1 MSHDACSVSSVEPYS
16 STARSSVSQIESLL
30 GPTGPFARA
39 LPGYESRPGQL
50 EMAVAVERALTD
62 EHVLLCEAGT
72 GTGKTLAYLV
82 PALLSDRRVVVST
95 ATRALQE
102 QILDK
107 DVPLVREVL
116 GIEPRVAV
124 MKGLSNYI
132 CLRRLAHL
140 EQSAEA
146 SRPSLA
152 KALGVIRTWLETTKR
167 GDVGEVTELEQQHPV
182 FSEIVSASDTRLG
195 PPCPYYQR
203 CYVTRMR
210 QEAER
215 AQVVVV
221 NHHLFFADLALRGP
235 HPGRVLPDYDAVV
248 LDEAHQIED
257 IATDFFGDRLSS
269 AGLERLFTDS
279 ERSLCLPLLRGSS
292 PTLADPEPLVRQ
304 ARERATA
311 FWRALR
317 PAARDTQGRVTLEPD
332 AWHGKIRQ
340 AWLALDNALDA
351 LGTNLRRSASAM
363 SDTAALA
370 QALEL
375 GTRRVQAIR
384 DGLASII
391 EGAPGRVT
399 WFEQSQRNSV
409 LSSSPIDLSDVL
421 RDRLFDTVP
430 SVVLTSATLATGAA
444 RPDGSAPGAFSY
456 VRRCLGL
463 EAPGLHVEE
472 RVIPSPFDFQER
484 ALLYLPRDLPPP
496 GSAEFVRVAATR
508 IEQLVEL
515 SDGGA
520 FVLTTSIRSMN
531 ELFEHLRRALPERP
545 VLVQGSTSKQALLD
559 QFRASERAVLVATMS
574 FWEGVD
580 VPGRAL
586 RLVVL
591 EKVPFPVPTD
601 PIVRARGLA
610 LEATGQSAFAHQ
622 YVPTAAIAL
631 KQGFGRLL
639 RKHTDYGVVALLDA
653 RLHDRSYGKRLL
665 APLPPARRT
674 DDFDEVRAF
683 WASVTEPC

>member
-1 MSHDACSVSSVEPYS
+1 
-16 STARSSVSQIESLL
+16 LL
-30 GPTGPFARA
+30 GPKGPFARA

-50 EMAVAVERALTD
+50 EMAVAVERALSE

-82 PALLSDRRVVVST
+82 PALLSGRRVVVST

-102 QILDK
+102 QILGK
-107 DVPLVREVL
+107 DVPLIREVL

-124 MKGLSNYI
+124 MKGLSNYV

-146 SRPSLA
+146 ARPNVS
-152 KALGVIRTWLETTKR
+152 KALGTIRSWLETTER
-167 GDVGEVTELEQQHPV
+167 GDVGEVTELEQRHPI

-269 AGLERLFTDS
+269 AGLERLLNDS
-279 ERSLCLPLLRGSS
+279 ERSLCLPLLRTASS
-292 PTLADPEPLVRQ
+292 TATDPEPLIRHVRE
-304 ARERATA
+304 AAVA
-311 FWRALR
+311 FWRALA
-317 PAARDTQGRVTLEPD
+317 PAASAAQGRMTLEPD
-332 AWHGKIRQ
+332 AWHGQLER
-340 AWLALDNALDA
+340 AWLALDTALEA
-351 LGTNLRRSASAM
+351 VGTNLERSA
-363 SDTAALA
+363 TAASDNAALG

-375 GTRRVQAIR
+375 GARRVQATR
-384 DGLASII
+384 DGLASIV

-409 LSSSPIDLSDVL
+409 LSSSPIDLSGVL

-430 SVVLTSATLATGAA
+430 SVVLTSATLATGAG
-444 RPDGSAPGAFSY
+444 RQDGSGSGAFSY

-463 EAPGLHVEE
+463 EAPGLCIEE
-472 RVIPSPFDFQER
+472 RVIPSPFDFAGR
-484 ALLYLPRDLPPP
+484 ALLYVPRSLPPP
-496 GSAEFVRVAATR
+496 GSGDFTRVAADHIR
-508 IEQLVEL
+508 ELIEL

-520 FVLTTSIRSMN
+520 FVLTTSIRSMSV
-531 ELFEHLRRALPERP
+531 LFERLRAALPGRP
-545 VLVQGSTSKQALLD
+545 VLVQGSTSKQALLE
-559 QFRASERAVLVATMS
+559 QFRASGRAVLVATMS

-580 VPGRAL
+580 VPGQAL

-610 LEATGQSAFAHQ
+610 LESEGQSAFAHQ

-639 RKHTDYGVVALLDA
+639 RTHSDYGVVALLDA
-653 RLHDRSYGKRLL
+653 RVHDKSYGRRLL
-665 APLPPARRT
+665 ASLPPARRVE
-674 DDFDEVRAF
+674 DFEQVRAF
-683 WASVTEPC
+683 WDNVGKG

>member
-1 MSHDACSVSSVEPYS
+1 
-16 STARSSVSQIESLL
+16 
-30 GPTGPFARA
+30 
-39 LPGYESRPGQL
+39 
-50 EMAVAVERALTD
+50 MAAAVERALAE

-82 PALLSDRRVVVST
+82 PALLSGRRVVVST

-102 QILDK
+102 QILGK
-107 DVPLVREVL
+107 DVPLIRDVL

-124 MKGLSNYI
+124 MKGLSNYV

-146 SRPSLA
+146 ARPNVA
-152 KALGVIRTWLETTKR
+152 QALGVVRRWLERSER
-167 GDVGEVTELEQQHPV
+167 GDIGEVTELEQQHPI
-182 FSEIVSASDTRLG
+182 FSDIVSASDTRLG
-195 PPCPYYQR
+195 PPCPYYQQ

-215 AQVVVV
+215 AKVVVV

-269 AGLERLFTDS
+269 AGLERLLTDS
-279 ERSLCLPLLRGSS
+279 ERSLCLPLLRAASS
-292 PTLADPEPLVRQ
+292 TQADPEPLIRH
-304 ARERATA
+304 AREAAST
-311 FWRALR
+311 FWRALS
-317 PAARDTQGRVTLEPD
+317 PAAPSSTGRIALEPD
-332 AWHGKIRQ
+332 AWHGQLER
-340 AWLALDNALDA
+340 AWLDLDTALEAV
-351 LGTNLRRSASAM
+351 GTNLQRGGAAASDNAP
-363 SDTAALA
+363 LA

-375 GTRRVQAIR
+375 GARRVQATR
-384 DGLASII
+384 DGLASIA

-399 WFEQSQRNSV
+399 WFEQSPRNGV
-409 LSSSPIDLSDVL
+409 LSSSPIDLSGVL
-421 RDRLFDTVP
+421 RERLFDSVP
-430 SVVLTSATLATGAA
+430 SVVLTSATLATGVA
-444 RPDGSAPGAFSY
+444 RPGGSGTGAFSY

-463 EAPGLHVEE
+463 EAPGLCIEE
-472 RVIPSPFDFQER
+472 RVIASPFDFEGR
-484 ALLYLPRDLPPP
+484 ALLYVPRDVPPP
-496 GSAEFVRVAATR
+496 GSSEFVRVATEHIR
-508 IEQLVEL
+508 ELIEL

-520 FVLTTSIRSMN
+520 FVLTTSVRSMN
-531 ELFEHLRRALPERP
+531 ALFERLRAALPTRP
-545 VLVQGSTSKQALLD
+545 VLVQGSSSKQALLE

-610 LEATGQSAFAHQ
+610 LESEGQSAFAHQ

-639 RKHTDYGVVALLDA
+639 RTHSDFGVVALLDA
-653 RLHDRSYGKRLL
+653 RVHDKSYGRRLL
-665 APLPPARRT
+665 ASLPPARRT
-674 DDFDEVRAF
+674 EHFDEVRAF
-683 WASVTEPC
+683 WEKVAGS